1 MRRRH
6 INVAAQSRASV
17 GEVFGLLANGASWPS
32 WSPIESFELERP
44 GTTAPEGS
52 GAIRVFR
59 RGRTTGRDE
68 ILEVIPNRRLSYA
81 SLSWLPVGNYRAEVD
96 LEATDTRG
104 GHSLAFFVRSRG
116 LGDGVDPR
124 MWHSSFPSSNVREGL
139 PNMRRH
145 RARRTHG
152 GQIRGRLLPA
162 HALRPRDPTGGA
174 DGRAGGL
181 ICDLRHLQ
189 QQQEGTS

>member
-6 INVAAQSRASV
+6 VNVTAQSRASV

-44 GTTAPEGS
+44 GNPVPEGS

-81 SLSWLPVGNYRAEVD
+81 SLSGLPVRNYRGEVD
-96 LEATDTRG
+96 LEASDTGTVIR
-104 GHSLAFFVRSRG
+104 
-116 LGDGVDPR
+116 
-124 MWHSSFPSSNVREGL
+124 WHSSFVPELRGTGWILERGIRRFLEQCARGL
-139 PNMRRH
+139 AQYAASPGEANT
-145 RARRTHG
+145 RRTD
-152 GQIRGRLLPA
+152 
-162 HALRPRDPTGGA
+162 RDSPL
-174 DGRAGGL
+174 AG
-181 ICDLRHLQ
+181 
-189 QQQEGTS
+189 

>member
-44 GTTAPEGS
+44 GNTVPEGS

-81 SLSWLPVGNYRAEVD
+81 SLSWLPVRNYRAEVD
-96 LEATDTRG
+96 LEATDTGTVIR
-104 GHSLAFFVRSRG
+104 
-116 LGDGVDPR
+116 
-124 MWHSSFPSSNVREGL
+124 WHSSFVPEVWGTGWILERGIRRFLEQCARGLAQYAASSGEAN
-139 PNMRRH
+139 
-145 RARRTHG
+145 ARRTDQG
-152 GQIRGRLLPA
+152 SPLA
-162 HALRPRDPTGGA
+162 
-174 DGRAGGL
+174 
-181 ICDLRHLQ
+181 
-189 QQQEGTS
+189 S

>member
-17 GEVFGLLANGASWPS
+17 GEVFGLLANGASWPR

-44 GTTAPEGS
+44 GNTVPEGS

-81 SLSWLPVGNYRAEVD
+81 SLSWLPVRNYRAEVD
-96 LEATDTRG
+96 LEAPDTGTVIR
-104 GHSLAFFVRSRG
+104 
-116 LGDGVDPR
+116 
-124 MWHSSFPSSNVREGL
+124 WHSSFVPEVWGTGWILERGIRRFLEQCARGL
-139 PNMRRH
+139 AQYAASPGEAN
-145 RARRTHG
+145 ARRTDQG
-152 GQIRGRLLPA
+152 SPLA
-162 HALRPRDPTGGA
+162 
-174 DGRAGGL
+174 
-181 ICDLRHLQ
+181 
-189 QQQEGTS
+189 S

>member
-6 INVAAQSRASV
+6 INVAAQSRAGV

-44 GTTAPEGS
+44 GNTVPEGS

-81 SLSWLPVGNYRAEVD
+81 SLSWLPVRNYRADVELTPSGGGTHIRWAGRFEPKVPGTGS
-96 LEATDTRG
+96 LMRWYLGRIVGGFTRR
-104 GHSLAFFVRSRG
+104 LAAYAERQKG
-116 LGDGVDPR
+116 
-124 MWHSSFPSSNVREGL
+124 
-139 PNMRRH
+139 
-145 RARRTHG
+145 
-152 GQIRGRLLPA
+152 
-162 HALRPRDPTGGA
+162 
-174 DGRAGGL
+174 
-181 ICDLRHLQ
+181 
-189 QQQEGTS
+189 